1 MPRAGFSNWGRRMKC
16 LMTCA
21 LIVALLPVTALGKT
35 ELSSAPWGTLSNGTP
50 ITRYTLTNAKGAS
63 ASFMPLGAAV
73 LSVIVPD
80 RTGRMSDVVL
90 GYDKPSDYNTN
101 NSPEFGLTIGRFANR
116 IFGSSFTLDGQ
127 TSHLVPTGRGNP
139 PMTMHG
145 GPEGF
150 GTKVWKASPVSTKEG
165 KGVRFTLVSPDGDQG
180 FPGEMV
186 ATVTY
191 VWTDDCRLIL
201 DYTATTTKPTVVN
214 LTQHSYFNMAGAGQG
229 DVLKQMLTIDADFFT
244 FALPNNQPTGEIRT
258 VHGTP
263 FDFTT
268 AKPIGQDI
276 DADDAQMKAN
286 RGYNQNYV
294 LRRSLVPG
302 QLAKAAELYDPVS
315 GRKLTIATDQ
325 PGLFLYTAN
334 FISTTRPM
342 KGGITYPLRAGVAM
356 EIGHFP
362 DAPNQPHFP
371 RTTLLPGQT
380 FHAHTVWAFSAE

>member
-1 MPRAGFSNWGRRMKC
+1 MKC
-16 LMTCA
+16 LRICA
-21 LIVALLPVTALGKT
+21 AIAVLLPAAAMGKPGLTSASWGALSDGTA
-35 ELSSAPWGTLSNGTP
+35 
-50 ITRYTLTNAKGAS
+50 ITRYTLTNESGAS
-63 ASFMPLGAAV
+63 VSFMPLGAAI
-73 LSVIVPD
+73 LSLTVPD
-80 RTGRMSDVVL
+80 RNGRMADVVL

-116 IFGSSFTLDGQ
+116 IFGASFTLDGV
-127 TSHLVPTGRGNP
+127 TSHLTPTGRGNP

-150 GTKVWKASPVSTKEG
+150 ATKIWKASPVTTRDG
-165 KGVRFTLVSPDGDQG
+165 KGLRFTLVSPDGDQG
-180 FPGEMV
+180 FPGKMV

-191 VWTDDCRLIL
+191 VWTEDCRLIL

-214 LTQHSYFNMAGAGQG
+214 LTQHSYFNMAGAG
-229 DVLKQMLTIDADFFT
+229 DVLNQLLTIDADFFT
-244 FALPNNQPTGEIRT
+244 FALPNNQPTGEIRS

-263 FDFTT
+263 FDFTV

-294 LRRSLVPG
+294 LRRSPIPG
-302 QLAKAAELYDPVS
+302 QLAEAAELYDPVS
-315 GRKLTIATDQ
+315 GRRLTISTDQ

-342 KGGITYPLRAGVAM
+342 KGGVTYPLRAGVAM
-356 EIGHFP
+356 EIGQFP

-380 FHAHTVWAFSAE
+380 FHARTVWAFSAD

>member
-1 MPRAGFSNWGRRMKC
+1 MKC
-16 LMTCA
+16 LRICA
-21 LIVALLPVTALGKT
+21 AIAVLLPAAAMGKPGLTSASWGALPDGTA
-35 ELSSAPWGTLSNGTP
+35 
-50 ITRYTLTNAKGAS
+50 ITRYTLTNESGAS
-63 ASFMPLGAAV
+63 VSFMPLGAAI
-73 LSVIVPD
+73 LSLTVPD
-80 RTGRMSDVVL
+80 RNGRMADVVL

-116 IFGSSFTLDGQ
+116 IFGASFTLDGV
-127 TSHLVPTGRGNP
+127 TSHLTPTGRGNP

-150 GTKVWKASPVSTKEG
+150 ATKIWKASPVTTRDG
-165 KGVRFTLVSPDGDQG
+165 KGLRFTLVSPDGDQG
-180 FPGEMV
+180 FPGKMV

-191 VWTDDCRLIL
+191 VWTEDCRLIL

-214 LTQHSYFNMAGAGQG
+214 LTQHSYFNMAGAG
-229 DVLKQMLTIDADFFT
+229 DVLNQLLTIDADFFT
-244 FALPNNQPTGEIRT
+244 FALPNNQPTGEIRS

-263 FDFTT
+263 FDFTV

-294 LRRSLVPG
+294 LRRSPIPG
-302 QLAKAAELYDPVS
+302 QLAEAAELYDPVS
-315 GRKLTIATDQ
+315 GRRLTISTDQ

-342 KGGITYPLRAGVAM
+342 KGGVTYPLRAGVAM
-356 EIGHFP
+356 EIGQFP

-380 FHAHTVWAFSAE
+380 FHARTIWAFSAD

>member
-1 MPRAGFSNWGRRMKC
+1 MKC
-16 LMTCA
+16 LKICA
-21 LIVALLPVTALGKT
+21 TIAVLLPTAAMGSPSLT
-35 ELSSAPWGTLSNGTP
+35 SAPWGALSDGTA
-50 ITRYTLTNAKGAS
+50 ITRYTLTNKAGAS

-73 LSVIVPD
+73 LSVTVPD
-80 RTGRMSDVVL
+80 RNGRMADVVL

-116 IFGSSFTLDGQ
+116 IFGASFTLDGV
-127 TSHLVPTGRGNP
+127 TSHLTPTGRGNP

-150 GTKVWKASPVSTKEG
+150 ATKIWKASPITTRDG
-165 KGVRFTLVSPDGDQG
+165 KGLRFTLVSPDGDQG
-180 FPGEMV
+180 FPGKMV

-191 VWTDDCRLIL
+191 VWTEDCRMII

-214 LTQHSYFNMAGAGQG
+214 LTQHSYFNMAGAGHG
-229 DVLKQMLTIDADFFT
+229 DVLNQLLRIDADFFT
-244 FALPNNQPTGEIRT
+244 FALPNNQPTGEIRS

-263 FDFTT
+263 FDFTV
-268 AKPIGQDI
+268 AKPVGRDI

-294 LRRSLVPG
+294 LRRSPIPG
-302 QLAKAAELYDPVS
+302 QLAEAAELYDPVS
-315 GRKLTIATDQ
+315 GRKLTISTDQ

-342 KGGITYPLRAGVAM
+342 KGGVTYPLRAGVAM
-356 EIGHFP
+356 EIGQFP

-380 FHAHTVWAFSAE
+380 FHARTVWAFTVG